1 MRKYIN
7 EIIDTKIE
15 LLNKLRDSGY
25 LEQLEKTVYELV
37 KSLQEGNKILLA
49 GNGGSAADAQHFAAE
64 IVGRFMMER
73 KSLPA
78 ISLCVDPSVIS
89 CIGNDYGFDS
99 VFSRQ
104 IEGLAKKG
112 DVFIAI
118 STSGNSANLIKAIN
132 SAKEKGAVTIGFLGK
147 DGGQMQQMCDYALV
161 VPSCVTPRIQE
172 MHTFTVHVMC
182 EFIEKLVFDDR
193 TERR

>member
-1 MRKYIN
+1 MQKYIN
-7 EIIDTKIE
+7 EIIDTKIG
-15 LLNKLRDSGY
+15 LLMKLRNSGY
-25 LEQLEKTVYELV
+25 MEQLEQAVYELV
-37 KSLQEGNKILLA
+37 KSLKAGKKILLA

-78 ISLCVDPSVIS
+78 ISLCVDPSVVS

-104 IEGLAKKG
+104 IEGLADQG

-118 STSGNSANLIKAIN
+118 STSGDSGNLIKAIK
-132 SAKEKGAVTIGFLGK
+132 SAKEKGAAVIGFLGK
-147 DGGQMQQMCDYALV
+147 HGGRMQKMCDYALV
-161 VPSCVTPRIQE
+161 VPSCSTPRIQE
-172 MHTFTVHVMC
+172 IHTFTVHIMC
-182 EFIEKLVFDDR
+182 EYIEKLVFADD
-193 TERR
+193 TER